1 MISAFGAIL
10 LIAAGGY
17 AGFSALEHLRT
28 ALRSAETI
36 LDASRDMRTEILCHR
51 TPLPQLLE
59 RLGARYPRL
68 FHDAENACMLVREFS
83 FLSVWTASI
92 RCAALPKPLE
102 EPLLRLGTQ
111 LSSGA
116 EPEQAL
122 DAFFYVR
129 EYFEMKKKPS
139 TSELLDW
146 ISALRL
152 SGLPVDSLRR
162 DLPLLSFLIKKDE
175 DLEDVKKSMGGL
187 R

>member
-68 FHDAENACMLVREFS
+68 FPDAENASMLVREFS
-83 FLSVWTASI
+83 FLLGLDGEHSLCRAAQGAGRAASSAGD
-92 RCAALPKPLE
+92 AALLRHGAGAGARCVGRFGPGSCAMRCEKRIVP
-102 EPLLRLGTQ
+102 PFGFIRRWPCRGCLL
-111 LSSGA
+111 A
-116 EPEQAL
+116 
-122 DAFFYVR
+122 V
-129 EYFEMKKKPS
+129 
-139 TSELLDW
+139 LL
-146 ISALRL
+146 L
-152 SGLPVDSLRR
+152 
-162 DLPLLSFLIKKDE
+162 
-175 DLEDVKKSMGGL
+175 
-187 R
+187 

>member
-68 FHDAENACMLVREFS
+68 FPDAENACMLVREFS

-92 RCAALPKPLE
+92 RCAALPKVLE
-102 EPLLRLGTQ
+102 EPLLRLGA
-111 LSSGA
+111 LRSGSCA
-116 EPEQAL
+116 MRCAKRTVPPFGFIRRWAL
-122 DAFFYVR
+122 PRAAFLPFYFFSL
-129 EYFEMKKKPS
+129 Y
-139 TSELLDW
+139 
-146 ISALRL
+146 ISAALWQT
-152 SGLPVDSLRR
+152 
-162 DLPLLSFLIKKDE
+162 I
-175 DLEDVKKSMGGL
+175 GG
-187 R
+187 

>member
-68 FHDAENACMLVREFS
+68 FPDAENASMLVREFS

-111 LSSGA
+111 LCSGT
-116 EPEQAL
+116 EPDAL
-122 DAFFYVR
+122 DVSVR
-129 EYFEMKKKPS
+129 
-139 TSELLDW
+139 LVRD
-146 ISALRL
+146 ALREKDRAAVRL
-152 SGLPVDSLRR
+152 YPSLGLAAGC
-162 DLPLLSFLIKKDE
+162 LLAVL
-175 DLEDVKKSMGGL
+175 LL
-187 R
+187 

>member
-17 AGFSALEHLRT
+17 AGFSALAHLRT

-68 FHDAENACMLVREFS
+68 FPDAENACMLVREFS

-92 RCAALPKPLE
+92 RCAALPKVLE
-102 EPLLRLGTQ
+102 EEAKLDVEGLIQKALEGVEQ
-111 LSSGA
+111 VVCKA
-116 EPEQAL
+116 E
-122 DAFFYVR
+122 D
-129 EYFEMKKKPS
+129 
-139 TSELLDW
+139 
-146 ISALRL
+146 
-152 SGLPVDSLRR
+152 
-162 DLPLLSFLIKKDE
+162 
-175 DLEDVKKSMGGL
+175 
-187 R
+187 

>member
-10 LIAAGGY
+10 LITAGGY

-68 FHDAENACMLVREFS
+68 FPDAENASMLVREFS

-102 EPLLRLGTQ
+102 EPLLRLGAQ
-111 LSSGA
+111 LCSGT
-116 EPEQAL
+116 EPERAQL
-122 DAFFYVR
+122 
-129 EYFEMKKKPS
+129 
-139 TSELLDW
+139 
-146 ISALRL
+146 L
-152 SGLPVDSLRR
+152 SGLNQRR
-162 DLPLLSFLIKKDE
+162 SGMISPSQTGAQRSGSG
-175 DLEDVKKSMGGL
+175 LERRSKGAGAVFAVRRKRS
-187 R
+187 

>member
-68 FHDAENACMLVREFS
+68 FPDAENASMLVREFS
-83 FLSVWTASI
+83 FLSVWMANI

-102 EPLLRLGTQ
+102 EPLLRLGAQ
-111 LSSGA
+111 LCSGT
-116 EPEQAL
+116 EPDDQSVTEAAQLAAWFSQARDGQNIPVDVTAVKNVKKPAGAKPGMVVYYTYRTVYVTPDAALAQAL
-122 DAFFYVR
+122 KAR
-129 EYFEMKKKPS
+129 
-139 TSELLDW
+139 
-146 ISALRL
+146 
-152 SGLPVDSLRR
+152 
-162 DLPLLSFLIKKDE
+162 
-175 DLEDVKKSMGGL
+175 
-187 R
+187 

>member
-51 TPLPQLLE
+51 TPLPQLLK

-68 FHDAENACMLVREFS
+68 FPDAENASMLVREFS

-92 RCAALPKPLE
+92 RCAALPKVLE

-111 LSSGA
+111 LCSGT

-122 DAFFYVR
+122 DALDVSVR
-129 EYFEMKKKPS
+129 
-139 TSELLDW
+139 LVRD
-146 ISALRL
+146 ALREKDRAAVRL
-152 SGLPVDSLRR
+152 YPSLGLAAGC
-162 DLPLLSFLIKKDE
+162 LLAVL
-175 DLEDVKKSMGGL
+175 LL
-187 R
+187 

>member
-10 LIAAGGY
+10 LITAGGY

-68 FHDAENACMLVREFS
+68 FPNAENACMLVREFS

-92 RCAALPKPLE
+92 RCAAL
-102 EPLLRLGTQ
+102 LLRLGTQ

-122 DAFFYVR
+122 DALDVSVR
-129 EYFEMKKKPS
+129 
-139 TSELLDW
+139 LVRD
-146 ISALRL
+146 ALREKDRAAVRL
-152 SGLPVDSLRR
+152 YPSLGLAAGC
-162 DLPLLSFLIKKDE
+162 LLAVL
-175 DLEDVKKSMGGL
+175 LL
-187 R
+187 